1 MSYLSNNNQKEQIY
15 EAIAYYRL
23 SKEDRNKSNIS
34 VSDSIDNQRKL
45 VQEYAARNE
54 IIIVDEAIDDGY
66 TGTNYDRP
74 GFKYVLECL
83 ENKKANTVIVKDLS
97 RLGREHIET
106 GRYLEMVFAEMG
118 VRFIAIND
126 SFDTNNRN
134 SSDELLVPMKN
145 IMNEQYCR
153 ELSKKLRAQFK
164 IQREN
169 GEFINNYAPYGYMR
183 DPEDKHHLI
192 IDENTAE
199 VVVGIFE
206 LCLKGYSPNRI
217 AKYLNEHDIM
227 SPFEYKKTVSNYKS
241 GFKGAGEGVWNHV
254 TVRRILQNTV
264 YTGELC
270 QGKTTTVSFKVKK
283 LKKLDRDEWSIT
295 EDAHEPIISKFLF
308 EVVQKVLERDI
319 RVSDRDQE
327 VQPLAGFIFCGD
339 CGSAMT
345 RSNVKRGDK
354 VFNYYRCNTYKRSK
368 GCTLH
373 NLSQELIEG
382 IVLRGIKTQL
392 QILVDIN
399 DVISEVDSQTINAAK
414 LKKVEKLIAQKE
426 EELEK
431 SQNASM
437 KLYESYVEEIISRED
452 YKTMKQKYTVR
463 IQETQNAIK
472 FLEADKIRI
481 ETNKSETTSWIGRY
495 LKYYELENLTHEAVA
510 VLIDRVDVYEDKRV
524 HITFNFEDQLE
535 ELKKYIEEIKEA
547 V

>member
-169 GEFINNYAPYGYMR
+169 GEFINNYASYGYMR

-199 VVVGIFE
+199 VVVGIYE

-283 LKKLDRDEWSIT
+283 LKKLDREEWAIT
-295 EDAHEPIISKFLF
+295 ENAHEPIISKFLF

-327 VQPLAGFIFCGD
+327 VQPLAGFLFCGD
-339 CGSAMT
+339 CGSAMA
-345 RSNVKRGDK
+345 RRNVKRGEK
-354 VFNYYRCNTYKRSK
+354 VFHYYMCNAYKK
-368 GCTLH
+368 NKECTLH
-373 NLSQELIEG
+373 NLKQEVLEG
-382 IVLRGIKTQL
+382 VVLRGIKAQL

-399 DVISEVDSQTINAAK
+399 EVVSEVDSQTIKAAK
-414 LKKVEKLIAQKE
+414 LKKIEKMIALKE
-426 EELEK
+426 EELER

-437 KLYESYVEEIISRED
+437 KLYESYAENILSLED
-452 YKTMKQKYTVR
+452 YKMMKQKYTVTFYWKSAENR
-463 IQETQNAIK
+463 RGFYLRQE
-472 FLEADKIRI
+472 
-481 ETNKSETTSWIGRY
+481 S
-495 LKYYELENLTHEAVA
+495 
-510 VLIDRVDVYEDKRV
+510 
-524 HITFNFEDQLE
+524 
-535 ELKKYIEEIKEA
+535 
-547 V
+547 